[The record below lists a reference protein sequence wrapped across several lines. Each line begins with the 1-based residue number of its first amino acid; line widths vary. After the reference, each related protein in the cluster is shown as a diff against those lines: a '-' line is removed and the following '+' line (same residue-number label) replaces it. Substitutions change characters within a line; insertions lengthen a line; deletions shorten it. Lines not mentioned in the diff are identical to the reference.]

1 MTVKELFDSSIDFSW
16 NDMIVFY
23 YEKFPARCI
32 TYEIPESFKGYQDI
46 VSQACKDKFATYL
59 NLPVDTIC
67 AQKRNDEISV
77 LIISIL

>member
-32 TYEIPESFKGYQDI
+32 TYEIPESFKGYQ
-46 VSQACKDKFATYL
+46 
-59 NLPVDTIC
+59 
-67 AQKRNDEISV
+67 
-77 LIISIL
+77 